1 MGRMRDNARSLRL
14 ESDCRAHPG
23 RGEIMAKGQQ
33 KKTKE
38 VRKPKKEKPKS
49 IAAAP
54 SRGTV
59 NDIKAR

>member
-1 MGRMRDNARSLRL
+1 VQQINRLGSTAEARQGDVGHISK
-14 ESDCRAHPG
+14 EAA
-23 RGEIMAKGQQ
+23 MAKGQQ

-38 VRKPKKEKPKS
+38 VRKPKKEKPKT

-59 NDIKAR
+59 SDIKSR